1 MKTSPS
7 QQKKKDT
14 ERNFQSFLLACCVY
28 APLLWVIFW
37 SAPSLTY
44 KPSGQVASV
53 SLSFAQLSGGGAP
66 QEEVAPEP
74 QPEAAPEP
82 EPEPEPPQPEPEP
95 EAPPPEPEP
104 IPEPEPEPEPEP
116 QPEPE
121 PEPEPMPEPEPQ
133 PEPPK
138 PEPKPE
144 PKPVKKEV
152 VKPVE
157 KPKPKPE
164 KRVEKP
170 KTEKQKT
177 EQPKTIETAKKSD
190 APQAAA
196 APAAIA
202 PGPAAQQAGAQTAH
216 AENGISTLVYGE
228 IDDPFLTEVKRAV
241 EESLHYP
248 RKARMFHIEGTAVV
262 QFIVNPSGKL
272 TELTIYKSAG
282 HPLLDKAAMRA
293 VSDAESRWSR
303 PKGTVRLR
311 FPIQFQLKG

>member
-95 EAPPPEPEP
+95 EAPPPE
-104 IPEPEPEPEPEP
+104 
-116 QPEPE
+116 
-121 PEPEPMPEPEPQ
+121 
-133 PEPPK
+133 
-138 PEPKPE
+138 PE

>member
-121 PEPEPMPEPEPQ
+121 PEPEP
-133 PEPPK
+133 
-138 PEPKPE
+138 
-144 PKPVKKEV
+144 KPVKKEV

-177 EQPKTIETAKKSD
+177 EQPKTSETAKKSD

-216 AENGISTLVYGE
+216 AGNGISTLVYGE

>member
-121 PEPEPMPEPEPQ
+121 PEPEP
-133 PEPPK
+133 
-138 PEPKPE
+138 
-144 PKPVKKEV
+144 KPVKKEV

-216 AENGISTLVYGE
+216 AGNGISTLVYGE

-282 HPLLDKAAMRA
+282 HPLLNKAAMRA

>member
-121 PEPEPMPEPEPQ
+121 PEPEP
-133 PEPPK
+133 
-138 PEPKPE
+138 
-144 PKPVKKEV
+144 KPVKKEV

-216 AENGISTLVYGE
+216 AGNGISTLVYGE

-311 FPIQFQLKG
+311 CPIQFQLKG

>member
-104 IPEPEPEPEPEP
+104 
-116 QPEPE
+116 
-121 PEPEPMPEPEPQ
+121 
-133 PEPPK
+133 
-138 PEPKPE
+138 
-144 PKPVKKEV
+144 KPVKKEV

-216 AENGISTLVYGE
+216 AGNGISTLVYGE

-262 QFIVNPSGKL
+262 QFIVIN
-272 TELTIYKSAG
+272 EAI
-282 HPLLDKAAMRA
+282 
-293 VSDAESRWSR
+293 
-303 PKGTVRLR
+303 
-311 FPIQFQLKG
+311 I

>member
-104 IPEPEPEPEPEP
+104 
-116 QPEPE
+116 
-121 PEPEPMPEPEPQ
+121 MPEPEPQ

-138 PEPKPE
+138 PE
-144 PKPVKKEV
+144 
-152 VKPVE
+152 
-157 KPKPKPE
+157 PKPE

>member
-121 PEPEPMPEPEPQ
+121 PEPEP
-133 PEPPK
+133 
-138 PEPKPE
+138 
-144 PKPVKKEV
+144 KPVKKEV

-216 AENGISTLVYGE
+216 AGNGISTLVYGE

-282 HPLLDKAAMRA
+282 HTLLDKAAMRA

>member
-104 IPEPEPEPEPEP
+104 IPEPDPEPEPEP

-121 PEPEPMPEPEPQ
+121 PE
-133 PEPPK
+133 
-138 PEPKPE
+138 PE

-216 AENGISTLVYGE
+216 AGNGISTLVYGE

>member
-116 QPEPE
+116 QPEPK
-121 PEPEPMPEPEPQ
+121 

-138 PEPKPE
+138 

>member
-74 QPEAAPEP
+74 QPEAAPDP

-95 EAPPPEPEP
+95 EAPPPE
-104 IPEPEPEPEPEP
+104 
-116 QPEPE
+116 
-121 PEPEPMPEPEPQ
+121 
-133 PEPPK
+133 
-138 PEPKPE
+138 PE

-216 AENGISTLVYGE
+216 AGNGISTLVYGE

>member
-104 IPEPEPEPEPEP
+104 IPEPEP
-116 QPEPE
+116 
-121 PEPEPMPEPEPQ
+121 
-133 PEPPK
+133 
-138 PEPKPE
+138 
-144 PKPVKKEV
+144 KPVKKEV

-216 AENGISTLVYGE
+216 AGNGISTLVYGE

>member
-104 IPEPEPEPEPEP
+104 
-116 QPEPE
+116 
-121 PEPEPMPEPEPQ
+121 
-133 PEPPK
+133 
-138 PEPKPE
+138 
-144 PKPVKKEV
+144 KPVKKEV

-216 AENGISTLVYGE
+216 AGNGISTLVYGE

>member
-95 EAPPPEPEP
+95 EAPPPGPEP

-121 PEPEPMPEPEPQ
+121 PE
-133 PEPPK
+133 
-138 PEPKPE
+138 PE

-216 AENGISTLVYGE
+216 AGNGISTLVYGE

>member
-66 QEEVAPEP
+66 Q
-74 QPEAAPEP
+74 
-82 EPEPEPPQPEPEP
+82 PEPEP

-121 PEPEPMPEPEPQ
+121 PE
-133 PEPPK
+133 
-138 PEPKPE
+138 PE

-216 AENGISTLVYGE
+216 AGNGISTLVYGE

>member
-121 PEPEPMPEPEPQ
+121 P
-133 PEPPK
+133 
-138 PEPKPE
+138 
-144 PKPVKKEV
+144 KPVKKEV

-216 AENGISTLVYGE
+216 AGNGISTLVYGE

>member
-37 SAPSLTY
+37 SAPALTY

-95 EAPPPEPEP
+95 EAPPPE
-104 IPEPEPEPEPEP
+104 
-116 QPEPE
+116 
-121 PEPEPMPEPEPQ
+121 
-133 PEPPK
+133 
-138 PEPKPE
+138 PE

-216 AENGISTLVYGE
+216 AGNGISTLVYGE

>member
-95 EAPPPEPEP
+95 EAPPPA
-104 IPEPEPEPEPEP
+104 
-116 QPEPE
+116 
-121 PEPEPMPEPEPQ
+121 
-133 PEPPK
+133 
-138 PEPKPE
+138 PE

-196 APAAIA
+196 ARAASA

-216 AENGISTLVYGE
+216 AGNGISTLVYGE

>member
-1 MKTSPS
+1 MINPDQLSPEQIRS
-7 QQKKKDT
+7 IRTWAEEGLDLNAIQKRLHEDLNIKLTFMDT
-14 ERNFQSFLLACCVY
+14 RFLLQD
-28 APLLWVIFW
+28 LDIRI
-37 SAPSLTY
+37 S
-44 KPSGQVASV
+44 
-53 SLSFAQLSGGGAP
+53 
-66 QEEVAPEP
+66 
-74 QPEAAPEP
+74 
-82 EPEPEPPQPEPEP
+82 QPEPEP

-121 PEPEPMPEPEPQ
+121 PE
-133 PEPPK
+133 
-138 PEPKPE
+138 PE

-216 AENGISTLVYGE
+216 AGNGISTLVYGE

>member
-14 ERNFQSFLLACCVY
+14 ERSVQSFLLACCVY
-28 APLLWVIFW
+28 APLIWVMFW
-37 SAPSLTY
+37 SAPALTY

-53 SLSFAQLSGGGAP
+53 SLSFAQISGGGAP

-74 QPEAAPEP
+74 QPEAAPEPEP

-104 IPEPEPEPEPEP
+104 IPEPEPEPEPI
-116 QPEPE
+116 PEPE
-121 PEPEPMPEPEPQ
+121 PEPEPE
-133 PEPPK
+133 PK

-144 PKPVKKEV
+144 PPKPVKKEV

-157 KPKPKPE
+157 RPKPKPE
-164 KRVEKP
+164 KRVEKKVEKP
-170 KTEKQKT
+170 KVEKVKAVET
-177 EQPKTIETAKKSD
+177 PKKAD

-196 APAAIA
+196 APKAIA
-202 PGPAAQQAGAQTAH
+202 PGPAAQPVGAQTAR

-228 IDDPFLTEVKRAV
+228 VDDPFLSEVKRAV
-241 EESLHYP
+241 EASLHYP
-248 RKARMFHIEGTAVV
+248 RKARMFSIEGTAVV
-262 QFIVNPSGKL
+262 QFIVNQSGKL
-272 TELTIYKSAG
+272 TELRIFKSAG
-282 HPLLDKAAMRA
+282 HPMLDKAALRA
-293 VSDAESRWSR
+293 VADAESRWSQ

>member
-121 PEPEPMPEPEPQ
+121 PEPEP
-133 PEPPK
+133 
-138 PEPKPE
+138 
-144 PKPVKKEV
+144 KPVKKEV

-216 AENGISTLVYGE
+216 AGNGISTWVYGE

>member
-138 PEPKPE
+138 PE
-144 PKPVKKEV
+144 
-152 VKPVE
+152 
-157 KPKPKPE
+157 PKPE

>member
-82 EPEPEPPQPEPEP
+82 EPDPEPPQPEPEP

-121 PEPEPMPEPEPQ
+121 PE
-133 PEPPK
+133 
-138 PEPKPE
+138 PE

-216 AENGISTLVYGE
+216 AGNGISTLVYGE

>member
-1 MKTSPS
+1 
-7 QQKKKDT
+7 
-14 ERNFQSFLLACCVY
+14 
-28 APLLWVIFW
+28 VIFW

-121 PEPEPMPEPEPQ
+121 PEPEP
-133 PEPPK
+133 
-138 PEPKPE
+138 
-144 PKPVKKEV
+144 KPVKKEV

-216 AENGISTLVYGE
+216 AGNGISTLVYGE

>member
-121 PEPEPMPEPEPQ
+121 PEPEP
-133 PEPPK
+133 
-138 PEPKPE
+138 
-144 PKPVKKEV
+144 KPVKKEV

-157 KPKPKPE
+157 KPKPE

-216 AENGISTLVYGE
+216 AGNGISTLVYGE

>member
-121 PEPEPMPEPEPQ
+121 PEPEP
-133 PEPPK
+133 
-138 PEPKPE
+138 
-144 PKPVKKEV
+144 KPVKKEV

-216 AENGISTLVYGE
+216 AGNGISTLVYGE